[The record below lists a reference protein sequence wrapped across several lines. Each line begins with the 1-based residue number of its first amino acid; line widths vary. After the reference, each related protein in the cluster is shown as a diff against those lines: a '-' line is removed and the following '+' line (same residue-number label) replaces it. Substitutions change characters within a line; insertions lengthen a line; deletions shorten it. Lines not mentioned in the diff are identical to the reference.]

1 MKTCESS
8 IKQNIQKKT
17 GGGGGGGCNKSTQW
31 NEPSLGKWKNLQ
43 RRWTTK
49 GMGILIPE
57 SPLVVTSILDKEKGK
72 TPLKMPSLEEFHL
85 Q

>member
-1 MKTCESS
+1 
-8 IKQNIQKKT
+8 
-17 GGGGGGGCNKSTQW
+17 
-31 NEPSLGKWKNLQ
+31 
-43 RRWTTK
+43 
-49 GMGILIPE
+49 MGILIPE